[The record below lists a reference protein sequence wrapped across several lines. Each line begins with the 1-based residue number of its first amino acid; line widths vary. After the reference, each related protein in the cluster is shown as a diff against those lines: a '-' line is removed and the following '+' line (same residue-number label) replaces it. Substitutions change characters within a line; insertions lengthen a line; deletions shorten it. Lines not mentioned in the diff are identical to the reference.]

1 MKNRRKILV
10 ILMTLSTVC
19 LFSGWDRDET
29 KEEKLQYLQF
39 NSTRMDVKK
48 YPTQQLSRFWED
60 LGNTT
65 PAENEKP
72 EEPAEDKN
80 FPSVL
85 LIYEGGETESLQF
98 FKDSDKW
105 FMETQDGTI
114 YENADFITE
123 WIPYEEPENT
133 ENQPRVITS
142 SEIDEE
148 LFGAYLDALKDQELS
163 DLEGEVVYKTEAF
176 RQQGVPEEKIQD
188 QVRQIFIKRWKL
200 FDYAEKEGFFPTE
213 EEQDQM
219 VEDCIARIKDQ
230 PYYAEYDKICKDAGL
245 SFDDIVRKNKDLI
258 CELELTNK
266 FYDDRTAEFRE
277 GKDISDGHIY
287 ENFREYSIAFMEENI
302 YSQEPESEEY
312 KARLQELEDAFE
324 KAGEA

>member
-85 LIYEGGETESLQF
+85 LIYEGGEIESLQF
-98 FKDSDKW
+98 FKDRDKW
-105 FMETQDGTI
+105 FMETWDGTV

-133 ENQPRVITS
+133 EDQPSVITS
-142 SEIDEE
+142 AEIDEE
-148 LFGAYLDALKDQELS
+148 LFGEYLDALKKQELS
-163 DLEGEVVYKTEAF
+163 DLEGEVVHKTAAF
-176 RQQGVPEEKIQD
+176 RQQGTPSEKIEEE
-188 QVRQIFIKRWKL
+188 VRQIFIKRWKL

-219 VEDCIARIKDQ
+219 VEDCIARIKDL